1 MNRRLIILILLAL
14 VLVWNFVLFPSKIEF
29 SDRARVLQGISL
41 AKPYKEAIANYW
53 KSESEFP
60 GKEDWQ
66 SESLISIEVLD
77 KSLLE
82 SIVVGEEAPGSIS
95 LLYTSRKDP
104 NAPADIQGKKVI
116 LTPFANDAGITWRCT
131 STLPEDL
138 LPLPCRGATLAITT
152 VR

>member
-41 AKPYKEAIANYW
+41 ARPYKEAIAEYW
-53 KSESEFP
+53 QSKAQFP
-60 GKEDWQ
+60 VMEDWDRG
-66 SESLISIEVLD
+66 SLVSAEKLG
-77 KSLLE
+77 KSLVE

-95 LLYTSRKDP
+95 VYFTNRRDP
-104 NAPADIQGKKVI
+104 NAPANIEGRKVV
-116 LTPFANDAGITWRCT
+116 LTPFAVDAELSWRCT

-138 LPLPCRGATLAITT
+138 LPLACR
-152 VR
+152 

>member
-66 SESLISIEVLD
+66 LESLISIEVLD

-82 SIVVGEEAPGSIS
+82 SIIVGEEAPGSIS
-95 LLYTSRKDP
+95 VYFTRSRDP
-104 NAPADIQGKKVI
+104 NAPENIEGKKVV
-116 LTPFANDAGITWRCT
+116 LTPIAVDAKLSWRCT

-138 LPLPCRGATLAITT
+138 LPLACR
-152 VR
+152 

>member
-1 MNRRLIILILLAL
+1 MNRRLIVIILLAL
-14 VLVWNFVLFPSKIEF
+14 VLIWNFVLFPSKIEF

-41 AKPYKEAIANYW
+41 AKPYKEAIVNYW

-66 SESLISIEVLD
+66 SESLISFEVLD

-95 LLYTSRKDP
+95 LLYTSLKDP
-104 NAPADIQGKKVI
+104 NAPADIQGKKVV

-138 LPLPCRGATLAITT
+138 LPLACQ
-152 VR
+152 

>member
-41 AKPYKEAIANYW
+41 ARPYKEAIANYW
-53 KSESEFP
+53 KSKSEFP

-82 SIVVGEEAPGSIS
+82 SIIVGEEAPGSIS
-95 LLYTSRKDP
+95 VYFTRSRDP
-104 NAPADIQGKKVI
+104 NAPENIEGKKVV
-116 LTPFANDAGITWRCT
+116 LTPFAVDAELSWRCT

-138 LPLPCRGATLAITT
+138 LPLACR
-152 VR
+152 

>member
-1 MNRRLIILILLAL
+1 MNRRLIVIILLAL

-29 SDRARVLQGISL
+29 SDRTRVLQGISL
-41 AKPYKEAIANYW
+41 ARPYKDAIMNYW
-53 KSESEFP
+53 KSKSEFP

-66 SESLISIEVLD
+66 AESLISLEVLD

-104 NAPADIQGKKVI
+104 NAPAGIQGKKVV
-116 LTPFANDAGITWRCT
+116 LTPFAIDTELTWRCT

-138 LPLPCRGATLAITT
+138 LPIACR
-152 VR
+152 

>member
-1 MNRRLIILILLAL
+1 MNRRLIILILFAL

-41 AKPYKEAIANYW
+41 AKPYKEAIVNYW
-53 KSESEFP
+53 KSKSEFP
-60 GKEDWQ
+60 GKQEWQ

-82 SIVVGEEAPGSIS
+82 SIIVGEESPGSIS

-104 NAPADIQGKKVI
+104 DAPANIQGKKVV
-116 LTPFANDAGITWRCT
+116 LTPFANDAGITWRCM
-131 STLPEDL
+131 STLPEEL
-138 LPLPCRGATLAITT
+138 LPLPCR
-152 VR
+152 